1 MSWFRLDDQG
11 AFHTKVLLAGNEA
24 YGAWCRAGQ
33 WASAQR
39 TDGVVPEQVARQI
52 APARVWQKLI
62 ASGMIEPRNAPTD
75 PYVIH
80 DFLEYNPSRSEVEER
95 RTSRQEAGKL
105 GGKRSGEVR
114 RGKQEASGL
123 LPESGEI
130 AKHDADENRTPSRS
144 RPDPVPSH
152 EDPEGEASQAP
163 PTSRSPE
170 ALRSLQLTG
179 PTMPLAGPTLP
190 EKATEAQKAPTPQ
203 PPPSKPVQVAMF
215 DQEPPKAPK
224 GKKGPS
230 AFTRYREAFALG
242 VQDTTKR
249 PFAAPTVKGP
259 EDVLVVALRTHARDG
274 ERLIGG
280 DELLAWLRH
289 HAALWAK
296 QEREPEKFPYH
307 RFVEWL
313 NTGGHLKAQAKPEA
327 PKRPAYVPLAAA
339 TPVAKADDADDFM
352 ARMKAHKPMLRAP
365 IARVP
370 S

>member
-11 AFHTKVLLAGNEA
+11 AFHAKVLLAGNEA

-62 ASGMIEPRNAPTD
+62 AAGMIEPRNAPTD

-114 RGKQEASGL
+114 RGKQDASGL

-130 AKHDADENRTPSRS
+130 AKQDADENRTPSRS

-152 EDPEGEASQAP
+152 EDPDGEASQAS

-170 ALRSLQLTG
+170 AMRSSQLTG
-179 PTMPLAGPTLP
+179 PTMPTVSPTLP
-190 EKATEAQKAPTPQ
+190 EKAPEAQKAPAPQ
-203 PPPSKPVQVAMF
+203 PPPSKPVQGTLF
-215 DQEPPKAPK
+215 EQEQAKATK
-224 GKKGPS
+224 VKKGPS
-230 AFTRYREAFALG
+230 AATRYREAFASG
-242 VQDTTKR
+242 VQDATGR
-249 PFAAPTVKGP
+249 PFAAPPVKGP
-259 EDVLVVALRTHARDG
+259 EDVLMVALRTHARN
-274 ERLIGG
+274 G
-280 DELLAWLRH
+280 DELIRGDDLIAWLRYH
-289 HAALWAK
+289 VAMWAK
-296 QEREPEKFPYH
+296 QSNAPEQFPYH
-307 RFVEWL
+307 KFVEWL
-313 NTGGHLKAQAKPEA
+313 NSGGHKQAQAKPIVST
-327 PKRPAYVPLAAA
+327 PKYVPLPAPIAPPVQSSA
-339 TPVAKADDADDFM
+339 TEDFL
-352 ARMKAHKPMLRAP
+352 ARVKAHKSTARAP